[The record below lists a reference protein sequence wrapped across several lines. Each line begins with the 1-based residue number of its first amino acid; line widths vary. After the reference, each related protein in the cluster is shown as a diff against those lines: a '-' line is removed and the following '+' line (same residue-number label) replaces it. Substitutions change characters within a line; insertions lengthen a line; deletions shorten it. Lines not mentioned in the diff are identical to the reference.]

1 MYNTFDISN
10 VTKDDMKDLA
20 QQISQYL
27 RELERSMIIPDEI
40 MEEYGKEIEEGI
52 KRTRKLIKKLRDGDK
67 SVFKDYDD

>member
-1 MYNTFDISN
+1 VYNTFDISN

-52 KRTRKLIKKLRDGDK
+52 RRTKKLIKKLRDGDK
-67 SVFKDYDD
+67 SVFKDYD

>member
-52 KRTRKLIKKLRDGDK
+52 RRTKKLIKKLRDGDK
-67 SVFKDYDD
+67 SVFKDYD